1 MKILGYFNDDQF
13 PSSVISHTRF
23 TARAI
28 VVDHDRFAFL
38 PIHGEDDFGVRDHIE
53 TVGGGIE
60 VGESAQETILREC
73 MEEAGLEVEIR
84 EFLGVII
91 DHYHLIG
98 RQTVSYFF
106 LVTVINDHK
115 NHQRTEME
123 QSLMDE
129 VLWLDKQQALEMLDR
144 EVGKIGKLIQRR
156 DKAAFLEAC
165 RVLSV

>member
-13 PSSVISHTRF
+13 PQADFSHTRF

-38 PIHGEDDFGVRDHIE
+38 PIRGEDDFGIRDHIE
-53 TVGGGIE
+53 TIGGGIE
-60 VGESAQETILREC
+60 DGESAQETVLREC
-73 MEEAGLEVEIR
+73 MEEAGLEVEIM

-91 DHYHLIG
+91 DHYHLIH

-106 LVTVINDHK
+106 LVSVKNDHK
-115 NHQRTEME
+115 KHQRTEME
-123 QSLMDE
+123 KSLMDE
-129 VLWLDKQQALEMLDR
+129 VLWLNKDEALEMLDR